1 MSEEIITKLDTERE
15 DTKDKKE
22 RITKTVS
29 GMSSTLSAA
38 ESTSQAAVT
47 FSKPDS
53 YTGNRNLY
61 DSGMAKKAA
70 KDAAFNSGKKV
81 YDPYTGKELVKTKA
95 EAKQRF
101 GKEWQDHLAESDH
114 VNPLENIHAENKKNP
129 WVTNDDIKEA
139 ANSEANIKV
148 TSRKYNN
155 AKRKKT
161 NEEFVNDK
169 EYVKDK
175 NVKITKKG
183 REQALKD
190 QAASETAIK
199 KKMLTDTVKNVAK
212 TGHAA
217 GIASAQNAGVS
228 TLTVSSIQNIVAVIN
243 GEKTAYDAVADVA
256 KDSGTAVASGYAMGG
271 GLTVLSHTLSNSSS
285 QFIKSLVDNN
295 VPGKVITAVIATGGV
310 LKRYAGGEISTQ
322 ECLWQLGESGV
333 NVVSTGY
340 FMGIGQALIPIPIV
354 GAAIGGM
361 VGGILTSSYIA
372 SLREGLSISNKYEHE
387 ERMRRIAECEKAV
400 EELKAYRAEMEKY
413 LEAYFKDYQS
423 CFDEALNLMKLSFE
437 EGDTDGIISGANS
450 ITEKLGGKV
459 KYRNIEEFKV
469 FLSDETVDVI

>member
-1 MSEEIITKLDTERE
+1 MSEEIITKRNIE
-15 DTKDKKE
+15 DEDNKE
-22 RITKTVS
+22 KEEKITKTVS

-38 ESTSQAAVT
+38 ESTKQASVT
-47 FSKPDS
+47 FKKPDS
-53 YTGNRNLY
+53 YTGNRKLY

-70 KDAAFNSGKKV
+70 KDALFDSGKKV

-101 GKEWQDHLAESDH
+101 GSEWQDHLAESDH
-114 VNPLENIHAENKKNP
+114 VNPLEKIHAENKKNP

-190 QAASETAIK
+190 QAASEAAIK
-199 KKMLTDTVKNVAK
+199 KKMYTDTAKNVAK

-217 GIASAQNAGVS
+217 GVASAQNAGIS
-228 TLTVSSIQNIVAVIN
+228 TLTVSGIQNILAVIKR
-243 GEKTAYDAVADVA
+243 EKTAEEAVEDVA
-256 KDSGTAVASGYAMGG
+256 KDSGMAVVSGYSMGA

-310 LKRYAGGEISTQ
+310 LKRYANGEISTQ

-361 VGGILTSSYIA
+361 VGCVLTSSYI
-372 SLREGLSISNKYEHE
+372 SCLREGLSISNKYEHE
-387 ERMRRIAECEKAV
+387 ERMRRIAEYKKAV

-423 CFDEALNLMKLSFE
+423 CFDEALNLMKLSFV
-437 EGDTDGIISGANS
+437 EGDTDGIISSANS

-459 KYRNIEEFKV
+459 KYRNMDEFTV
-469 FLSDETVDVI
+469 FLTDDSVDVI